1 MAGGK
6 DELESVKEDTGKRG
20 PGRPRGEQKVQ
31 IRVRIKQA
39 LYDEMEHYR
48 EARGMGH
55 SVLVAEALEGF
66 FRSSDTFRPR
76 SRE

>member
-6 DELESVKEDTGKRG
+6 DERERVKEGTAKRG

-39 LYDEMEHYR
+39 LYDDMECYR
-48 EARGMGH
+48 ETRGMGH
-55 SVLVAEALEGF
+55 SALVTKALEAF
-66 FRSSDTFRPR
+66 FGRAMRFA
-76 SRE
+76 